1 MDNFFGI
8 NHMILFLTIRSNCA
22 IMQTLSSVKFFL
34 NCVSFF
40 LQCINQVDG
49 WPWVKYFHE
58 IKPGQWTMRDTTYTI
73 LTDDVCGVLKPPE
86 VAQKGRRF
94 FFVFQGKYVGN
105 FHEIE

>member
-1 MDNFFGI
+1 
-8 NHMILFLTIRSNCA
+8 MILFLTIRSNCA
-22 IMQTLSSVKFFL
+22 IMQTLSSVKFYL

-73 LTDDVCGVLKPPE
+73 LTDDVCGVLKRTRSCTERP
-86 VAQKGRRF
+86 ALFLCISGQ
-94 FFVFQGKYVGN
+94 VFWE
-105 FHEIE
+105 FS